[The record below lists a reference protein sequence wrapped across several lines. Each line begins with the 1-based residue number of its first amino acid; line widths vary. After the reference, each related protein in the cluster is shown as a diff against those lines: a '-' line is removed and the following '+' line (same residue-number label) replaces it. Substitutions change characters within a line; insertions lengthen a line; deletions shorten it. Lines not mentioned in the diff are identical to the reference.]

1 MATDLRDK
9 IRKLLALAESP
20 NENEAK
26 TALLMARDLMAKHK
40 LSEAEC
46 REAAKQSVKD
56 IDTGVNCSKR
66 LNPWLTDL
74 ASVIGEH
81 YCCKAYT
88 SRCYG
93 CQTHRIHFIGLEEDA
108 DVCSEIYS
116 FAVGVIM
123 NELKQIR
130 KQLSDAKAAAIN
142 KAANSYGN
150 GFTAGLLSLYDEQQ
164 QQKDQEWGL
173 VLVTPAEVLDAV
185 KDMNDG
191 ERLSKKTWEEIDL
204 GRFDKGYK
212 DGRKFAPDAVLRD
225 PDREH
230 RPRIEQEAR

>member
-9 IRKLLALAESP
+9 IRKLLALAESS

-26 TALLMARDLMAKHK
+26 AALLIARDLMAKHK

-46 REAAKQSVKD
+46 REAAKQNVKD
-56 IDTGVNCSKR
+56 IDTGVDCSKR
-66 LNPWLTDL
+66 LNPWLSDL
-74 ASVIGEH
+74 AAVIGEH

-88 SRCYG
+88 TRLYG

-108 DVCSEIYS
+108 DACSEIYN

-130 KQLSDAKAAAIN
+130 KQLPDAKAAAIN
-142 KAANSYGN
+142 RAANSYGN
-150 GFTAGLLSLYDEQQ
+150 GFTAGLSSLYDEQQ
-164 QQKDQEWGL
+164 QQKEQEWGL
-173 VLVTPAEVLDAV
+173 VLVTPAEVLDAI
-185 KDMNDG
+185 KDMQEGKD
-191 ERLSKKTWEEIDL
+191 LSEKTWDDL
-204 GRFDKGYK
+204 QADRFNEGYK